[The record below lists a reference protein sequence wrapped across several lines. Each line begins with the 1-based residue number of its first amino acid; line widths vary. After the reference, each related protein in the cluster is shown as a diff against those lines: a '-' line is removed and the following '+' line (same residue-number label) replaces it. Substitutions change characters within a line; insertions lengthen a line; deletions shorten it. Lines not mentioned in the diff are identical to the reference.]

1 MRIRKHRYLKRMLGI
16 LLVLILLLSTQSVY
30 AGETPQNSIAAVDEQ
45 NETDQGT
52 DTTDTAG
59 TAGTTDRS
67 EDTGQATAGTAEK
80 SKEEAQEENSADDTG
95 QIENRTGETTLSQL
109 EELTGVSFT
118 VEAVK
123 EAGITDQAFAQA
135 VYDAIV
141 GDPNNFCVDITE
153 DRNDNVIS
161 STPLSAQ
168 EVFER
173 GKEEGLTDGI
183 KIILSYF
190 TGDIDAVGDEDQEK
204 VKAIDGIKNLRRAHK
219 IDLYENE
226 ITDLMELKRGE
237 NYIEEIDVTDA
248 NLYFGEG
255 GVVENKGRNVHIYVS
270 GNPIAFFP
278 SELDGRLTLDITAE
292 RETVFPKV
300 SLVYALSDQ
309 LTELSAEIPVTVK
322 YDGNTI
328 VLDGYGI
335 RKIGSSLEETRS
347 GENQN
352 EGAQIKDA
360 QIGATL
366 KNIELVNIKQ
376 SEEFSLDFSSDSK
389 MTMYTIASGGSSITP
404 TAVSFKWKV
413 PVALELYSNVTVSQE
428 TTGAVKIKKVAED
441 GETPLEGA
449 KFTLYNDKNE
459 VVKENLIS
467 DTNGEVEIEELEP
480 GSYYLKE
487 VESPDGYY
495 GDPDEKHE
503 FTISDGKVVIKNT
516 SRNTSTDDGD
526 TLVTQNGTT
535 TTTETLADG
544 VYVLGGGDDNLELD
558 IGKPDGS
565 KLKSLTVNWTAGS
578 NGGTAGSET
587 FDTGTEENIKDEA
600 LAKIRELAKNYQNV
614 TVKAVFVSDL
624 ESAQVIT
631 VENKKTGSLQL
642 SKKVVNN
649 DGTPSENTD
658 TEFEFTIDLTK
669 NGKKLTGTYPYEI
682 TKDGSPVETG
692 DFSSGGKINLKNGE
706 TLKIDNLPGDT
717 AFTITETSNPAYK
730 VSGTVTVNDEQG
742 NQGTSESVNGGTF
755 NGEIYWGQQT
765 GVDVTNTLCT
775 YKLSVRKQDDG
786 KQPLEDAEFTLYRPA
801 EDGEVASKEI
811 EVNGEQIGIIVA
823 QIKTTAL
830 VEGSNPKIAAA
841 LFEDLTPGTVWYL
854 EETDVPTG
862 YHKMEDM
869 LVVEISDDGDMKVIG
884 QDVHKVEGSEN
895 EYYITLTNYGN
906 ISIPMAGMKGI
917 GIYTITGLLLIS
929 VAAVGAAGLSRRR
942 RKR

>member
-52 DTTDTAG
+52 DTAG

-95 QIENRTGETTLSQL
+95 QIENRTEETTLSQL

-135 VYDAIV
+135 VYDSIV
-141 GDPNNFCVDITE
+141 ADPNNFEEHVKPKINDFGVVTE
-153 DRNDNVIS
+153 GEG
-161 STPLSAQ
+161 TPLTPKEIMNRA
-168 EVFER
+168 E
-173 GKEEGLTDGI
+173 EEGVTGT
-183 KIILSYF
+183 KVILSYF
-190 TGDIDAVGDEDQEK
+190 TGIISAVDRGITDIA
-204 VKAIDGIKNLRRAHK
+204 GIKNLRRALV
-219 IDLYENE
+219 INLRNNQ
-226 ITDLMELKRGE
+226 ITDIRELE
-237 NYIEEIDVTDA
+237 AQQNYIATPIDERQ
-248 NLYFGEG
+248 YFGEG
-255 GVVENKGRNVHIYVS
+255 SGSELYGRNVYFHLS
-270 GNPIAFFP
+270 GNPISRYP
-278 SELDGRLTLDITAE
+278 SKADGRIVIDLDAAW
-292 RETVFPKV
+292 
-300 SLVYALSDQ
+300 S
-309 LTELSAEIPVTVK
+309 TELSEINLVYTVSSKDVNIFSAEITTPVLRDKSPILVNG
-322 YDGNTI
+322 DGIALFKRSESRIGTI
-328 VLDGYGI
+328 VQLKDNLAGETLD
-335 RKIGSSLEETRS
+335 KIQLENIS
-347 GENQN
+347 QN
-352 EGAQIKDA
+352 EKIQLEWSITSAD
-360 QIGATL
+360 
-366 KNIELVNIKQ
+366 NM
-376 SEEFSLDFSSDSK
+376 SY
-389 MTMYTIASGGSSITP
+389 YTIATGGTSLSTNE
-404 TAVSFKWKV
+404 TSFKWV
-413 PVALELYSNVTVSQE
+413 LPVSIEIYSHIDVESQS
-428 TTGAVKIKKVAED
+428 TGAVKIKKVAED

-487 VESPDGYY
+487 VESPEGYY

-516 SRNTSTDDGD
+516 SRNTNTDDGD

-535 TTTETLADG
+535 TATEKLANG

-558 IGKPDGS
+558 IGKQDGS

-614 TVKAVFVSDL
+614 TVEAEFVSDL

-649 DGTPSENTD
+649 DGTPSADTD
-658 TEFEFTIDLTK
+658 TEFEFTINFTNK
-669 NGKKLTGTYPYEI
+669 TSGEELTGTYPYEI
-682 TKDGSPVETG
+682 MKDGSSVETG

-706 TLKIDNLPGDT
+706 TLKIDKLPGDT

-786 KQPLEDAEFTLYRPA
+786 KQPLEYAEFTLYRPA

-811 EVNGEQIGIIVA
+811 EVNGEKIGIIVA

-869 LVVEISDDGDMKVIG
+869 LVVEISDDGVLEVKG
-884 QDVHKVEGSEN
+884 QDAHKVEGSEN

-917 GIYTITGLLLIS
+917 GIYTITGLLLIA